1 MFQTSMSKKEN
12 LYSNRIRTFHI
23 HDARFSDTDRLARM
37 GTLSGTYKNSI
48 APFVLLLVCK
58 MINKC
63 ASFHPYLQDLRMHQT
78 ENKTCVKLISGLFDA
93 TNRGHFSKP

>member
-23 HDARFSDTDRLARM
+23 HELARM

>member
-1 MFQTSMSKKEN
+1 MTCIQPSLDSCSKLVCPKKKIYIPTE
-12 LYSNRIRTFHI
+12 YE
-23 HDARFSDTDRLARM
+23 RLARM

-78 ENKTCVKLISGLFDA
+78 ENKTCVKLIRGLFDA